1 MIQSSLYRA
10 LNKGFDYQILACKDF
25 KESELAKEVIS
36 YFKPNTKAILFPEF
50 RAKKNDD
57 LRSFFEEFLQLLG
70 GLREFYQAL
79 ENKQEAIIIAP
90 ISALLHPLPKKEL
103 LESFKITLLEKYN
116 LKDLKDKLF
125 YYGYEILDLV
135 EVEGEA
141 SFRGDIVDIYAPN
154 SKAYRLSFFDT
165 ECESIKE
172 FDPTTQMSLKEDLL
186 EIEIP
191 PTLFSLDEPSYKDLK
206 TKVEQSPLN
215 SFSKDLTSF
224 GLWFL
229 GEKANDLLHAY
240 KSVIS
245 PKALEEIQELA
256 SLNELDCERF
266 KSLKVLENAQGY
278 EDLEIH
284 AHALEGFIALH
295 SNHKIT
301 LLAPNKTILDNV
313 LGTIK
318 KSNMDNVLGT
328 IEKSNMECVIAPF
341 VLNFKTPDGIF
352 ISLNSFE
359 RKKKRQKSKLA
370 LNELNPG
377 EWVVHDDYGVGVFS
391 QLVQHSVLGSKR
403 DFLEIAYLGEDKLLL
418 PVENLHLIARYV
430 AQSDSVPVKDRLG
443 KGSFL
448 KLKAKVRTKLLEIAG
463 KIIELAAERNLILGK
478 KMDTHLAELEVFKSH
493 AGFEYTSDQEKAI
506 AEISKDLS
514 SKRVMDRLLSGDVG
528 FGKTEVAMHAIFC
541 AFLNGFQSVLV
552 VPTTLLAHQHFET
565 LRARFENFG
574 VKVARLDRYASE
586 KNKLLKAV
594 ELGLIDVLV
603 GTHAIL
609 GAKFK
614 NLGLV
619 VVDEEHKFGVKQ
631 KEALKEL
638 SKSVHFLSMS
648 ATPIPRTLNM
658 ALSQIKSISSLKTP
672 PTDRKPSRTFLK
684 EKNDELLKEIIYREL
699 RRNGQ
704 IFYIHN
710 HIASISKVKTKL
722 ENLIPKLKIA
732 ILHSQINANKSE
744 EIMLEFAKGNYQ
756 VLLCTSIV
764 ESGIHLPNANT
775 IIIDNAQNFGLAD
788 LHQLR
793 GRVGR
798 GKKEGFCYFLIEDQ
812 KSLNE
817 QALKRLLALEKNS
830 YLGSGESIAYHDLEI
845 RGGGNLLGQD
855 QSGHI
860 KNIGYA
866 LYTRMLEDAI
876 YELSG
881 GKKRLE
887 KSVEIQLGVSAFLN
901 PELIASDSLRL
912 DLYRRLSLCENVDE
926 VGQIHEEI
934 EDRFGKI
941 DDLSAQFLQII
952 TLKILANQLGILK
965 LSNFNQ
971 NITLTY
977 SDEKKESLKAP
988 SKDDNDILETLLKH
1002 LRAQI
1007 SLKQR

>member
-1 MIQSSLYRA
+1 MIQSSLYEA

-36 YFKPNTKAILFPEF
+36 YFKPNIKAILFPEF

-154 SKAYRLSFFDT
+154 SKAYRLSFFDM

-191 PTLFSLDEPSYKDLK
+191 PTLFSLNEQSYKDLK

-256 SLNELDCERF
+256 SLNELDGERF
-266 KSLKVLENAQGY
+266 KFLKVLESPQGY

-284 AHALEGFIALH
+284 VHALESFIALH
-295 SNHKIT
+295 SNRKIT
-301 LLAPNKTILDNV
+301 LLAPNKTILDNAISA
-313 LGTIK
+313 L
-318 KSNMDNVLGT
+318 
-328 IEKSNMECVIAPF
+328 EKSHIECVIAPF

-370 LNELNPG
+370 LNELNAG

-430 AQSDSVPVKDRLG
+430 AQSDSVPTKDRLG

-448 KLKAKVRTKLLEIAG
+448 KLKAKVKTKLLEIAS

-541 AFLNGFQSVLV
+541 AFLNGFQSALV

-658 ALSQIKSISSLKTP
+658 ALSQIKGISSLKIP

-684 EKNDELLKEIIYREL
+684 EKNDELLKEIIHREL

-722 ENLIPKLKIA
+722 EDLIPKLKIA
-732 ILHSQINANKSE
+732 ILHSQINAHESE
-744 EIMLEFAKGNYQ
+744 ETMLEFAKGNYQ

-775 IIIDNAQNFGLAD
+775 IIIDNVQNFGLAD

-798 GKKEGFCYFLIEDQ
+798 GKKEGFCYLLIEDQ

-887 KSVEIQLGVSAFLN
+887 KSVEIQLSVSAFLN

-912 DLYRRLSLCENVDE
+912 DLYRRLSLCENTDE

-952 TLKILANQLGILK
+952 TLKILANQLGIIK

-971 NITLTY
+971 NITITY

-1002 LRAQI
+1002 LRTQI
-1007 SLKQR
+1007 SLKRC

>member
-25 KESELAKEVIS
+25 KESKLAKEVIS
-36 YFKPNTKAILFPEF
+36 YFKPNIKAILFPEF

-79 ENKQEAIIIAP
+79 ENKQETIIIAP

-172 FDPTTQMSLKEDLL
+172 LDPATQMSLKEDLL

-191 PTLFSLDEPSYKDLK
+191 PTLFSLDESSYKDLK

-229 GEKANDLLHAY
+229 GEKAQDLLSVY

-245 PKALEEIQELA
+245 PRALEEIQELA
-256 SLNELDCERF
+256 SLNELDYERF
-266 KSLKVLENAQGY
+266 KFLKVLENAQGY

-284 AHALEGFIALH
+284 AHALESFIALH

-301 LLAPNKTILDNV
+301 LLAPNKTILDNA
-313 LGTIK
+313 I
-318 KSNMDNVLGT
+318 SA
-328 IEKSNMECVIAPF
+328 IEKSSMECVIAPF

-430 AQSDSVPVKDRLG
+430 AQSDSVPIKDRLG

-448 KLKAKVRTKLLEIAG
+448 KLKAKVRTKLLEIAS

-478 KMDTHLAELEVFKSH
+478 KMDVHLAELEVFKSH

-506 AEISKDLS
+506 AEISRDLS
-514 SKRVMDRLLSGDVG
+514 SHRVMDRLLSGDVG

-541 AFLNGFQSVLV
+541 AFLNGFQSALV

-574 VKVARLDRYASE
+574 VKVARLDRYIKTSE
-586 KNKLLKAV
+586 KSKLLKAV
-594 ELGLIDVLV
+594 ELGQVDALI

-614 NLGLV
+614 NLGLM

-658 ALSQIKSISSLKTP
+658 ALSQIKGISSLKTP

-722 ENLIPKLKIA
+722 EELIPKLKIA
-732 ILHSQINANKSE
+732 ILHSQINANKNE

-912 DLYRRLSLCENVDE
+912 DLYRRLSLCENTDE

-952 TLKILANQLGILK
+952 TLKILANQLGIIK

-1007 SLKQR
+1007 SLKRR

>member
-36 YFKPNTKAILFPEF
+36 YFKPNIKAILFPEF

-79 ENKQEAIIIAP
+79 ENKQEVIIIAP

-172 FDPTTQMSLKEDLL
+172 LDPTTQMSFKEDLL

-191 PTLFSLDEPSYKDLK
+191 PTLFSLDESSYKDLK
-206 TKVEQSPLN
+206 AKVEQSPLN

-229 GEKANDLLHAY
+229 GEKVQDLLSVY

-245 PKALEEIQELA
+245 PRALEEIQELA

-266 KSLKVLENAQGY
+266 KLLKVLENAQGY

-313 LGTIK
+313 LGALDASHIQ
-318 KSNMDNVLGT
+318 
-328 IEKSNMECVIAPF
+328 CVIAPF

-370 LNELNPG
+370 LNELNAG

-448 KLKAKVRTKLLEIAG
+448 KLKAKVRTKLLEIAS

-478 KMDTHLAELEVFKSH
+478 KMDVHLAELEVFKSH

-514 SKRVMDRLLSGDVG
+514 SHRVMDRLLSGDVG

-541 AFLNGFQSVLV
+541 AFLNGFQSALV

-565 LRARFENFG
+565 LRVRFEKFG
-574 VKVARLDRYASE
+574 VKVARLDRYVSE

-594 ELGLIDVLV
+594 ELGQVDVLI

-658 ALSQIKSISSLKTP
+658 ALSQIKGISSLKTP

-684 EKNDELLKEIIYREL
+684 EKNDELLKEIIHREL

-732 ILHSQINANKSE
+732 ILHSQINANESE

-887 KSVEIQLGVSAFLN
+887 KSVEIQLSVSAFLN

-912 DLYRRLSLCENVDE
+912 DLYRRLSLCEDVDE

-941 DDLSAQFLQII
+941 DDLSTQFLQII
-952 TLKILANQLGILK
+952 TLKILANQLGIIK

-977 SDEKKESLKAP
+977 NDEHKESLKAP

-1002 LRAQI
+1002 LCAQI
-1007 SLKQR
+1007 SLKRR

>member
-10 LNKGFDYQILACKDF
+10 LSKGFDHQILACKDF

-36 YFKPNTKAILFPEF
+36 YFKPNIKAILFPEF

-70 GLREFYQAL
+70 SLREFYQAL
-79 ENKQEAIIIAP
+79 ENKQETIIIAP

-191 PTLFSLDEPSYKDLK
+191 PTLFSLNEQSYKDLK

-229 GEKANDLLHAY
+229 GEKAHDLLHAY

-256 SLNELDCERF
+256 SLNELDGERF
-266 KSLKVLENAQGY
+266 KFLKVLENPQGY

-295 SNHKIT
+295 SNRKIT
-301 LLAPNKTILDNV
+301 LLAPNKTILDNAIST
-313 LGTIK
+313 L
-318 KSNMDNVLGT
+318 
-328 IEKSNMECVIAPF
+328 EKSHIECVIAPF

-370 LNELNPG
+370 LNELNAG

-403 DFLEIAYLGEDKLLL
+403 DFLEIAYWGEDKLLL

-430 AQSDSVPVKDRLG
+430 AQSDSVPIKDRLG

-448 KLKAKVRTKLLEIAG
+448 KLKAKVKTKLLEIAG

-541 AFLNGFQSVLV
+541 AFLNGFQSALV

-594 ELGLIDVLV
+594 ELGLVDVLV

-658 ALSQIKSISSLKTP
+658 ALSQIKGISSLKTP

-722 ENLIPKLKIA
+722 EELIPKLKIA
-732 ILHSQINANKSE
+732 ILHSQINANESE

-860 KNIGYA
+860 KNIGYV

-901 PELIASDSLRL
+901 PKLIASDSLRL
-912 DLYRRLSLCENVDE
+912 DLYRRLSLCENTDE

-952 TLKILANQLGILK
+952 TLKILANQLGIIK

-1007 SLKQR
+1007 SLKRR

>member
-70 GLREFYQAL
+70 ALREFYQAL
-79 ENKQEAIIIAP
+79 ENKQETIIIAP

-141 SFRGDIVDIYAPN
+141 SFRGDIVDIYIPN

-172 FDPTTQMSLKEDLL
+172 LEPTTQMSLKEDLL

-256 SLNELDCERF
+256 SLNELDGERF

-301 LLAPNKTILDNV
+301 LLAPNKTILDNAISA
-313 LGTIK
+313 L
-318 KSNMDNVLGT
+318 
-328 IEKSNMECVIAPF
+328 EKSHIECVIAPF

-391 QLVQHSVLGSKR
+391 QLIQHSVLGSKR

-430 AQSDSVPVKDRLG
+430 AQSDSVPAKDRLG

-448 KLKAKVRTKLLEIAG
+448 KLKAKVRAKLLEIAG

-478 KMDTHLAELEVFKSH
+478 KMDVHLAELEVFKSR

-541 AFLNGFQSVLV
+541 AFLNGFQSTLV

-594 ELGLIDVLV
+594 GLGQVDVLV

-658 ALSQIKSISSLKTP
+658 ALSQIKGISSLKTP

-722 ENLIPKLKIA
+722 EDLIPKLKIA
-732 ILHSQINANKSE
+732 ILHSQINAHESE

-830 YLGSGESIAYHDLEI
+830 YLGSGESVAYHDLEI

-887 KSVEIQLGVSAFLN
+887 KSVEIQLSVSAFLN

-912 DLYRRLSLCENVDE
+912 DLYRRLSLCENTDE

-952 TLKILANQLGILK
+952 TLKILANQLGIIK

-971 NITLTY
+971 NITITY
-977 SDEKKESLKAP
+977 SDEHKESLKAP

-1007 SLKQR
+1007 SLKRR

>member
-36 YFKPNTKAILFPEF
+36 YFKPNTKAVLFPEF

-70 GLREFYQAL
+70 ALREFYQAL

-90 ISALLHPLPKKEL
+90 ISTLLHPLPKKEL

-141 SFRGDIVDIYAPN
+141 SFRGDIVDIYIPN

-172 FDPTTQMSLKEDLL
+172 LDPTTQMSLKEDLL

-229 GEKANDLLHAY
+229 GEKANDLLHTY
-240 KSVIS
+240 KSIIS

-266 KSLKVLENAQGY
+266 KFLKVLENAQGY

-295 SNHKIT
+295 SNRKIT
-301 LLAPNKTILDNV
+301 LLAPNKTILDNAISA
-313 LGTIK
+313 L
-318 KSNMDNVLGT
+318 
-328 IEKSNMECVIAPF
+328 EKSNIECVIAPF

-448 KLKAKVRTKLLEIAG
+448 KLKAKVRTKLLEIAS

-541 AFLNGFQSVLV
+541 AFLNGFQSALV

-594 ELGLIDVLV
+594 ELGQVDVLV

-658 ALSQIKSISSLKTP
+658 ALSQIKGISSLKIP

-722 ENLIPKLKIA
+722 EDLIPKLKIA

-912 DLYRRLSLCENVDE
+912 DLYRRLSLCEDVDE
-926 VGQIHEEI
+926 VGQIHEEM

-977 SDEKKESLKAP
+977 GDEHKESLKAP

-1002 LRAQI
+1002 LRTQI
-1007 SLKQR
+1007 SLKRR

>member
-1 MIQSSLYRA
+1 MIQSSLYGA

-141 SFRGDIVDIYAPN
+141 SFRGDIVDIYVPN

-186 EIEIP
+186 EVEIP
-191 PTLFSLDEPSYKDLK
+191 PTLFSLNEQSYKDLK

-256 SLNELDCERF
+256 SLNELDGERF
-266 KSLKVLENAQGY
+266 KFLKVLENPQGY

-284 AHALEGFIALH
+284 VHALESFIALH
-295 SNHKIT
+295 SNRKIT
-301 LLAPNKTILDNV
+301 LLAPNKTILDNAISA
-313 LGTIK
+313 L
-318 KSNMDNVLGT
+318 
-328 IEKSNMECVIAPF
+328 EKSHIECVIAPF

-370 LNELNPG
+370 LNELNAG

-430 AQSDSVPVKDRLG
+430 AQSDSVPTKDRLG
-443 KGSFL
+443 KGNFL
-448 KLKAKVRTKLLEIAG
+448 KLKAKVKTKLLEIAS

-478 KMDTHLAELEVFKSH
+478 KMDTHLVELEVFKSH

-541 AFLNGFQSVLV
+541 AFLNGFQSALV

-565 LRARFENFG
+565 LRVRFENFG

-603 GTHAIL
+603 GTHAVFCT
-609 GAKFK
+609 KFK

-658 ALSQIKSISSLKTP
+658 ALSQIKGISSLKIP

-684 EKNDELLKEIIYREL
+684 EKNDELLKEIIHREL

-722 ENLIPKLKIA
+722 EDLIPKLKIA
-732 ILHSQINANKSE
+732 ILHSQISAHESE

-887 KSVEIQLGVSAFLN
+887 KSVEIQLSVSAFLN
-901 PELIASDSLRL
+901 PELIGSDSLRL
-912 DLYRRLSLCENVDE
+912 DLYRRLSLCENTDE

-952 TLKILANQLGILK
+952 TLKILANQLGIIK

-971 NITLTY
+971 NITITY

-1007 SLKQR
+1007 SLKRH

>member
-1 MIQSSLYRA
+1 MIQSSLYGA
-10 LNKGFDYQILACKDF
+10 LNKGFDCQILACKDF
-25 KESELAKEVIS
+25 KESELAKEVIG

-154 SKAYRLSFFDT
+154 SKAYRLSFFDM

-186 EIEIP
+186 EVEIP
-191 PTLFSLDEPSYKDLK
+191 PTLFSLNEQSYKDLK

-256 SLNELDCERF
+256 SLNELDNERF
-266 KSLKVLENAQGY
+266 KFLKVLENPQGY

-284 AHALEGFIALH
+284 AHALESFIALH
-295 SNHKIT
+295 SNRKIT
-301 LLAPNKTILDNV
+301 LLAPNKTILDNAISA
-313 LGTIK
+313 L
-318 KSNMDNVLGT
+318 
-328 IEKSNMECVIAPF
+328 EKSHIECVIAPF

-370 LNELNPG
+370 LNELNAG

-403 DFLEIAYLGEDKLLL
+403 DFLEIAYWGEDKLLL

-430 AQSDSVPVKDRLG
+430 AQSDSVPTKDRLG

-448 KLKAKVRTKLLEIAG
+448 KLKAKVKTKLLEIAG

-478 KMDTHLAELEVFKSH
+478 KMDTHLAELEIFKSH

-541 AFLNGFQSVLV
+541 AFLNGFQSALV

-658 ALSQIKSISSLKTP
+658 ALSQIKGISSLKIP

-684 EKNDELLKEIIYREL
+684 EKNDELLKEIIHREL

-722 ENLIPKLKIA
+722 EDLIPKLKIA
-732 ILHSQINANKSE
+732 ILHSQINAHESE
-744 EIMLEFAKGNYQ
+744 ETMLEFAKGNYQ

-866 LYTRMLEDAI
+866 LYTHMLEDAI

-887 KSVEIQLGVSAFLN
+887 KSVEIQLSVNAFLN
-901 PELIASDSLRL
+901 PELIGSDSLRL
-912 DLYRRLSLCENVDE
+912 DLYRRLSLCENTDE

-952 TLKILANQLGILK
+952 TLKILANQLGIIK

-971 NITLTY
+971 NITITY
-977 SDEKKESLKAP
+977 GDEKKEGLKAP

-1007 SLKQR
+1007 SLKRH

>member
-1 MIQSSLYRA
+1 MIQSSLYGA

-186 EIEIP
+186 EVEIP
-191 PTLFSLDEPSYKDLK
+191 PTLFSLNEQSYKDLK

-245 PKALEEIQELA
+245 PRALEEIQELA
-256 SLNELDCERF
+256 SLNELDYERF
-266 KSLKVLENAQGY
+266 KFLKVLENPQGY

-284 AHALEGFIALH
+284 AHALESFIALH
-295 SNHKIT
+295 SNRKIT
-301 LLAPNKTILDNV
+301 LLAPNKTILDNAISV
-313 LGTIK
+313 L
-318 KSNMDNVLGT
+318 
-328 IEKSNMECVIAPF
+328 EKSHIECVIASF

-370 LNELNPG
+370 LNELNAG

-430 AQSDSVPVKDRLG
+430 VQSDSVPTKDRLG

-448 KLKAKVRTKLLEIAG
+448 KLKAKVKTKLLEIAS

-506 AEISKDLS
+506 AEILKDLS

-541 AFLNGFQSVLV
+541 AFLNGFQSALV

-603 GTHAIL
+603 GTHAIFC
-609 GAKFK
+609 AKFK

-631 KEALKEL
+631 KESLKEL

-658 ALSQIKSISSLKTP
+658 ALSQIKGISSLKTP

-684 EKNDELLKEIIYREL
+684 EKNDELLKEIIHREL

-722 ENLIPKLKIA
+722 EDLIPKLKIA
-732 ILHSQINANKSE
+732 ILHSQISAHESE
-744 EIMLEFAKGNYQ
+744 ETMLEFAKGNYQ

-887 KSVEIQLGVSAFLN
+887 KSVEIQLSVSAFLN

-912 DLYRRLSLCENVDE
+912 DLYRRLSLCENIDE

-952 TLKILANQLGILK
+952 TLKILANQLGIIK

-971 NITLTY
+971 NITIAY

-1007 SLKQR
+1007 SLKRH

>member
-1 MIQSSLYRA
+1 MIQSILYRA
-10 LNKGFDYQILACKDF
+10 LNKGFDHQILACKDF
-25 KESELAKEVIS
+25 KESQLAKEVIS
-36 YFKPNTKAILFPEF
+36 YVKPHAKAILFPEF

-57 LRSFFEEFLQLLG
+57 LRSFFEEFLHLLG
-70 GLREFYQAL
+70 ALREFYQAL

-103 LESFKITLLEKYN
+103 LKSFKITLLEKYD
-116 LKDLKDKLF
+116 LKALKDKLF

-172 FDPTTQMSLKEDLL
+172 FDPITQMSLKEELL

-191 PTLFSLDEPSYKDLK
+191 PTLFSLDEQSYQNLQ
-206 TKVEQSPLN
+206 TKVKQSPLN
-215 SFSKDLTSF
+215 SFSKDLASF

-229 GEKANDLLHAY
+229 DEKAQDLLSVY
-240 KSVIS
+240 KSIIS

-256 SLNELDCERF
+256 SLNELDLERF
-266 KSLKVLENAQGY
+266 KPLKILETHQGY

-284 AHALEGFIALH
+284 ACAMESFIALH
-295 SNHKIT
+295 SNRKIT
-301 LLAPNKTILDNV
+301 LLAPNKTILDNA
-313 LGTIK
+313 LGALERSHIQ
-318 KSNMDNVLGT
+318 
-328 IEKSNMECVIAPF
+328 CVIAPF
-341 VLNFKTPDGIF
+341 VLNFKTPDEIF

-370 LNELNPG
+370 LNELNTG

-430 AQSDSVPVKDRLG
+430 VQSDSVPTKDRLG

-448 KLKAKVRTKLLEIAG
+448 KLKAKVRTKLLEIAS

-478 KMDTHLAELEVFKSH
+478 KMETHLAELEIFKTH

-514 SKRVMDRLLSGDVG
+514 SHRVMDRLLSGDVG

-541 AFLNGFQSVLV
+541 AFLNGFQSALV

-574 VKVARLDRYASE
+574 VKVARLDRYVSE

-594 ELGLIDVLV
+594 ESGLVDVLV

-609 GAKFK
+609 GVKFK
-614 NLGLV
+614 NLGLM

-658 ALSQIKSISSLKTP
+658 ALSQIKGISSLKTP

-684 EKNDELLKEIIYREL
+684 EKNDELLKEIIHREL

-710 HIASISKVKTKL
+710 HIASISKVKKEL

-732 ILHSQINANKSE
+732 ILHSQINANESE

-812 KSLNE
+812 KSLSD

-887 KSVEIQLGVSAFLN
+887 KSVEIQLSVSAFLN

-934 EDRFGKI
+934 EDRFGKM
-941 DDLSAQFLQII
+941 DALSEQFLQII
-952 TLKILANQLGILK
+952 TLKILANELGILK

-971 NITLTY
+971 NITIAY
-977 SDEKKESLKAP
+977 SNENKESLKAP

-1007 SLKQR
+1007 SLKRH

>member
-1 MIQSSLYRA
+1 MIQSSLYKA

-25 KESELAKEVIS
+25 KESKLAKEVIS
-36 YFKPNTKAILFPEF
+36 YFKPNIKAVLFPEF

-79 ENKQEAIIIAP
+79 ENKQETIIIAP
-90 ISALLHPLPKKEL
+90 ISTLLHPLPKKEL

-141 SFRGDIVDIYAPN
+141 SFRGDIVDIYIPN

-172 FDPTTQMSLKEDLL
+172 LDPTTQMSLKEDLL

-229 GEKANDLLHAY
+229 GEKAQDLLSVY

-245 PKALEEIQELA
+245 PRALEEIQELA
-256 SLNELDCERF
+256 GLNELDCERF
-266 KSLKVLENAQGY
+266 KFLKVLENAQGY

-295 SNHKIT
+295 SHHKIT
-301 LLAPNKTILDNV
+301 LLAPNKTILDNAIST
-313 LGTIK
+313 L
-318 KSNMDNVLGT
+318 
-328 IEKSNMECVIAPF
+328 EKSNIECVIAPF

-448 KLKAKVRTKLLEIAG
+448 KLKAKVRAKLLEIAG

-506 AEISKDLS
+506 AEISRDLS

-541 AFLNGFQSVLV
+541 AFLNGFQSTLV

-574 VKVARLDRYASE
+574 VKVARLDRYIKTSE

-594 ELGLIDVLV
+594 ELGQIDALI

-614 NLGLV
+614 NLGLM

-658 ALSQIKSISSLKTP
+658 ALSQIKGISSLKTP

-732 ILHSQINANKSE
+732 ILHSQINANESE

-798 GKKEGFCYFLIEDQ
+798 GKKEGFCYFLIENQ
-812 KSLNE
+812 KNLNE

-934 EDRFGKI
+934 EDRFGKM

-952 TLKILANQLGILK
+952 TLKILANQLGIIK

-977 SDEKKESLKAP
+977 NDEHKESLKAP

-1007 SLKQR
+1007 SLKRR

>member
-1 MIQSSLYRA
+1 MIQSSLYGA

-79 ENKQEAIIIAP
+79 ENKQKAIIIAP

-154 SKAYRLSFFDT
+154 SKAYRLSFFDM

-191 PTLFSLDEPSYKDLK
+191 PTLFSLNEQSYKDLK

-229 GEKANDLLHAY
+229 GEKANDLLHTY

-256 SLNELDCERF
+256 SLNELDGERF
-266 KSLKVLENAQGY
+266 KFLKVLENPQGY

-284 AHALEGFIALH
+284 AHALESFIALH
-295 SNHKIT
+295 SNRKIT
-301 LLAPNKTILDNV
+301 LLASNKTILDNAISA
-313 LGTIK
+313 L
-318 KSNMDNVLGT
+318 
-328 IEKSNMECVIAPF
+328 EKSHIECVIAPF

-370 LNELNPG
+370 LNELNAG

-403 DFLEIAYLGEDKLLL
+403 DFLEIAYFGEDKLLL

-430 AQSDSVPVKDRLG
+430 AQSDSVPTKDRLG

-448 KLKAKVRTKLLEIAG
+448 KLKAKVKTKLLEIAG

-478 KMDTHLAELEVFKSH
+478 KMDTHLAELEVFKAH

-541 AFLNGFQSVLV
+541 AFLNGFQSALV

-603 GTHAIL
+603 GTHAIFCT
-609 GAKFK
+609 KFK

-658 ALSQIKSISSLKTP
+658 AFSQIKGISSLKIP

-684 EKNDELLKEIIYREL
+684 EKNDELLKEIIHREL

-722 ENLIPKLKIA
+722 EDLIPKLKIA
-732 ILHSQINANKSE
+732 ILHSQINAHESE

-887 KSVEIQLGVSAFLN
+887 KSVEIQLSVSAFLN

-912 DLYRRLSLCENVDE
+912 DLYRRLSLCENTDE

-941 DDLSAQFLQII
+941 DDLSTQFLQII
-952 TLKILANQLGILK
+952 TLKILANQLGIIK

-971 NITLTY
+971 NITITY

-1007 SLKQR
+1007 SLKRH

>member
-36 YFKPNTKAILFPEF
+36 YFKPNIKAILFPEF

-172 FDPTTQMSLKEDLL
+172 LDPTTQMSLKEDLL

-191 PTLFSLDEPSYKDLK
+191 PTLFSLNEQSYKDLK

-245 PKALEEIQELA
+245 PRALEEIQELA
-256 SLNELDCERF
+256 SLNELDGERF
-266 KSLKVLENAQGY
+266 KFLKVLESPQGY

-284 AHALEGFIALH
+284 AHALESFIALH
-295 SNHKIT
+295 SNRKIT
-301 LLAPNKTILDNV
+301 LLAPNKTILDNAISA
-313 LGTIK
+313 LEESHI
-318 KSNMDNVLGT
+318 
-328 IEKSNMECVIAPF
+328 ECVIAPF

-370 LNELNPG
+370 LNELNAG

-403 DFLEIAYLGEDKLLL
+403 DFLEIAYWGEDKLLL

-430 AQSDSVPVKDRLG
+430 AQSDSVPTKDRLG

-448 KLKAKVRTKLLEIAG
+448 KLKAKVKTKLLEIAS

-478 KMDTHLAELEVFKSH
+478 KMDTHLAELEIFKSH
-493 AGFEYTSDQEKAI
+493 AGFEYTNDQEKAI

-514 SKRVMDRLLSGDVG
+514 SHRVMDRLLSGDVG

-541 AFLNGFQSVLV
+541 AFLNGFQSALV

-631 KEALKEL
+631 KEALKKL

-658 ALSQIKSISSLKTP
+658 ALSQIKGISSLKIP

-684 EKNDELLKEIIYREL
+684 EKNDELLKEIIHREL

-722 ENLIPKLKIA
+722 EDLIPKLKIA
-732 ILHSQINANKSE
+732 ILHSQISANESE
-744 EIMLEFAKGNYQ
+744 EIMLDFAKGNYQ

-830 YLGSGESIAYHDLEI
+830 YLGSGESVAYHDLEI

-887 KSVEIQLGVSAFLN
+887 KSVEIQLSVSAFLN

-912 DLYRRLSLCENVDE
+912 DLYRRLSLCENTDE

-952 TLKILANQLGILK
+952 TLKILANQLGIIK

-971 NITLTY
+971 NITITY
-977 SDEKKESLKAP
+977 SDEHKESLKAP

-1002 LRAQI
+1002 LRAQV
-1007 SLKQR
+1007 SLKRH

>member
-36 YFKPNTKAILFPEF
+36 YFKPNIKAVLFPEF
-50 RAKKNDD
+50 RVKKNDD

-79 ENKQEAIIIAP
+79 ENKQETIIIAP

-141 SFRGDIVDIYAPN
+141 SFRGDIVDIYVPN

-266 KSLKVLENAQGY
+266 KFLKVLENAQGY

-313 LGTIK
+313 LGTI
-318 KSNMDNVLGT
+318 
-328 IEKSNMECVIAPF
+328 EKSSIQCVIAPF
-341 VLNFKTPDGIF
+341 VLNFRTPDGIF

-430 AQSDSVPVKDRLG
+430 AQSDSVPAKDRLG

-514 SKRVMDRLLSGDVG
+514 SHRVMDRLLSGDVG

-594 ELGLIDVLV
+594 ELGLVDVLI

-658 ALSQIKSISSLKTP
+658 ALSQIKGISSLKTP

-684 EKNDELLKEIIYREL
+684 EKNDELLKEIIHREL

-952 TLKILANQLGILK
+952 TLKILANQLGIIK

-977 SDEKKESLKAP
+977 SDEHKESLKAP

-1007 SLKQR
+1007 SLKRR

>member
-1 MIQSSLYRA
+1 MIQSSLYKA

-25 KESELAKEVIS
+25 KESKLAKEVIS
-36 YFKPNTKAILFPEF
+36 YFKPNIKAILFPEF

-70 GLREFYQAL
+70 ALREFYQTL
-79 ENKQEAIIIAP
+79 ENKQEVIIIAP

-103 LESFKITLLEKYN
+103 LKSFKITFLEKYN

-141 SFRGDIVDIYAPN
+141 SFRGDIVDIYIPN
-154 SKAYRLSFFDT
+154 SKAYRLSFFDA

-172 FDPTTQMSLKEDLL
+172 LDPTTQMSLKEDLL
-186 EIEIP
+186 EIEIS

-229 GEKANDLLHAY
+229 GEKANDLLHTY
-240 KSVIS
+240 KSIIS

-256 SLNELDCERF
+256 SLNELDDERF
-266 KSLKVLENAQGY
+266 KFLKVLENAQGY

-301 LLAPNKTILDNV
+301 LLASNKTILDNAISA
-313 LGTIK
+313 LDT
-318 KSNMDNVLGT
+318 
-328 IEKSNMECVIAPF
+328 SNMECVIAPF
-341 VLNFKTPDGIF
+341 VLNFKTPDRIF

-370 LNELNPG
+370 LNELNAG

-391 QLVQHSVLGSKR
+391 QLIQHSVLGSKR

-478 KMDTHLAELEVFKSH
+478 KMDVHLAELEVFKSH

-506 AEISKDLS
+506 AEISRDLS
-514 SKRVMDRLLSGDVG
+514 SHRVMDRLLSGDVG

-541 AFLNGFQSVLV
+541 AFLNGFQSALV

-565 LRARFENFG
+565 LKARFENFG
-574 VKVARLDRYASE
+574 VKVARLDRYIKTSE
-586 KNKLLKAV
+586 KSKLLKAV
-594 ELGLIDVLV
+594 ELGQVDALI

-614 NLGLV
+614 NLGLM

-658 ALSQIKSISSLKTP
+658 ALSQIKGISSLKTP

-684 EKNDELLKEIIYREL
+684 EKNDELLKEIIHREL

-732 ILHSQINANKSE
+732 ILHSQINANESE

-912 DLYRRLSLCENVDE
+912 DLYRRLSLCEDVDE

-934 EDRFGKI
+934 EDRFGKM

-971 NITLTY
+971 NITITY
-977 SDEKKESLKAP
+977 NDEKKESLKAP

-1002 LRAQI
+1002 LRAQT
-1007 SLKQR
+1007 SLKRR

>member
-36 YFKPNTKAILFPEF
+36 YFKPHTKAILFPEF

-79 ENKQEAIIIAP
+79 ENKQETIIIAP

-154 SKAYRLSFFDT
+154 SKAYRLSFFDM

-172 FDPTTQMSLKEDLL
+172 LDPATQMSLKEDLL

-229 GEKANDLLHAY
+229 GEKAQDLLSVY

-245 PKALEEIQELA
+245 PRALEEIQELA

-266 KSLKVLENAQGY
+266 KFLKVLENAQGY

-301 LLAPNKTILDNV
+301 LLAPNKTILDNAISA
-313 LGTIK
+313 LER
-318 KSNMDNVLGT
+318 SN
-328 IEKSNMECVIAPF
+328 IECVIAPF

-430 AQSDSVPVKDRLG
+430 AQSDSVPAKDRLG

-448 KLKAKVRTKLLEIAG
+448 KLKAKVRTKLLEIAS

-594 ELGLIDVLV
+594 ELGQVDALV
-603 GTHAIL
+603 GTHAVL

-658 ALSQIKSISSLKTP
+658 ALSQIKGISSLKTP

-684 EKNDELLKEIIYREL
+684 EKNDELLKEIIHREL

-830 YLGSGESIAYHDLEI
+830 YLGSGESVAYHDLEI

-952 TLKILANQLGILK
+952 TLKILANQLGIIK

-1007 SLKQR
+1007 SLKRR

>member
-1 MIQSSLYRA
+1 MIQSSLYGA

-191 PTLFSLDEPSYKDLK
+191 PTLFSLNEQSYKDLK

-256 SLNELDCERF
+256 SLNELDGERF
-266 KSLKVLENAQGY
+266 KFLKVLENPQGY

-284 AHALEGFIALH
+284 AHALESFIALH
-295 SNHKIT
+295 SNRKIT
-301 LLAPNKTILDNV
+301 LLAPNKTILDNAISA
-313 LGTIK
+313 L
-318 KSNMDNVLGT
+318 
-328 IEKSNMECVIAPF
+328 EKSHIECVIAPF

-370 LNELNPG
+370 LNELNAG

-403 DFLEIAYLGEDKLLL
+403 DFLEIAYWGEDKLLL

-430 AQSDSVPVKDRLG
+430 AQSDSVPTKDRLG

-448 KLKAKVRTKLLEIAG
+448 KLKAKVKTKLLEIAG

-541 AFLNGFQSVLV
+541 AFLNGFQSALV

-603 GTHAIL
+603 GTHAIFCT
-609 GAKFK
+609 KFK

-658 ALSQIKSISSLKTP
+658 ALSQIKGISSLKIP

-684 EKNDELLKEIIYREL
+684 EKNDELLKEIIHREL

-722 ENLIPKLKIA
+722 EDLIPKLKIA
-732 ILHSQINANKSE
+732 ILHSQINAHESE

-830 YLGSGESIAYHDLEI
+830 YLGSGESVAYHDLEI

-887 KSVEIQLGVSAFLN
+887 KSVEIQLSVSAFLN

-912 DLYRRLSLCENVDE
+912 DLYRRLSLCENTDE
-926 VGQIHEEI
+926 VWQIHEEI
-934 EDRFGKI
+934 EDRFGKT

-952 TLKILANQLGILK
+952 TLKILANQLGIIK

-971 NITLTY
+971 NITITY
-977 SDEKKESLKAP
+977 SGEKKESLKAP

-1007 SLKQR
+1007 SLKRH

>member
-1 MIQSSLYRA
+1 MIQSSLYKA

-25 KESELAKEVIS
+25 KESKLAKEVIS
-36 YFKPNTKAILFPEF
+36 YFKPNVKAVLFPEF

-79 ENKQEAIIIAP
+79 ENKQETIIIAP

-141 SFRGDIVDIYAPN
+141 SFRGDIVDIYVPN

-191 PTLFSLDEPSYKDLK
+191 PTLFSLDESSYKDLK

-245 PKALEEIQELA
+245 PRALEEIQELA
-256 SLNELDCERF
+256 SLNELDDERF
-266 KSLKVLENAQGY
+266 KFLKVLENPQGY

-295 SNHKIT
+295 SNRKIT
-301 LLAPNKTILDNV
+301 LLAPNKTILDNA
-313 LGTIK
+313 I
-318 KSNMDNVLGT
+318 SA
-328 IEKSNMECVIAPF
+328 IEKSSIECVIAPF

-448 KLKAKVRTKLLEIAG
+448 KLKAKVRAKLLEIAS

-514 SKRVMDRLLSGDVG
+514 SHRVMDRLLSGDVG

-541 AFLNGFQSVLV
+541 AFLNGFQSTLV

-565 LRARFENFG
+565 LKARFENFG

-594 ELGLIDVLV
+594 ELGQVDALI

-614 NLGLV
+614 NLGLM

-658 ALSQIKSISSLKTP
+658 ALSQIKGISSLKTP

-912 DLYRRLSLCENVDE
+912 DLYRRLSLCENTDE

-952 TLKILANQLGILK
+952 TLKILANQLGIIK

-971 NITLTY
+971 NITITY

-1007 SLKQR
+1007 SLKRR

>member
-25 KESELAKEVIS
+25 KESKLAKEVIS
-36 YFKPNTKAILFPEF
+36 YFKPNTKAVLFPEF

-79 ENKQEAIIIAP
+79 ENKQETIIIAP

-135 EVEGEA
+135 ELEGEA
-141 SFRGDIVDIYAPN
+141 SFRGDIVDIYIPN

-172 FDPTTQMSLKEDLL
+172 LDPTTQMSLKEDLL

-229 GEKANDLLHAY
+229 GEKANDLLHTY
-240 KSVIS
+240 KSIIS

-266 KSLKVLENAQGY
+266 KFLKVLENAQGY

-301 LLAPNKTILDNV
+301 LLAPNKTILDNTISV
-313 LGTIK
+313 LDVG
-318 KSNMDNVLGT
+318 
-328 IEKSNMECVIAPF
+328 NMECVIAPF
-341 VLNFKTPDGIF
+341 VLNFKTPDRIF

-359 RKKKRQKSKLA
+359 RKKKHRKSKLA

-514 SKRVMDRLLSGDVG
+514 SHRVMDRLLSGDVG

-541 AFLNGFQSVLV
+541 AFLNGFQSALV

-565 LRARFENFG
+565 LKARFENFG
-574 VKVARLDRYASE
+574 VKVARLDRYIKTSE

-594 ELGLIDVLV
+594 ELGQVDALI

-658 ALSQIKSISSLKTP
+658 ALSQIKGISSLKTP

-684 EKNDELLKEIIYREL
+684 EKNDELLKEIIHREL

-732 ILHSQINANKSE
+732 ILHSQINANESE
-744 EIMLEFAKGNYQ
+744 EIMLEFAKGSYQ

-971 NITLTY
+971 NITITY
-977 SDEKKESLKAP
+977 NDEHKESLKAP

-1007 SLKQR
+1007 SLKRR

>member
-1 MIQSSLYRA
+1 MIQSSLYGA
-10 LNKGFDYQILACKDF
+10 LNKGFDCQILACKDS

-154 SKAYRLSFFDT
+154 SKAYRLSFFDM

-191 PTLFSLDEPSYKDLK
+191 PTLFSLNEQSYKDLK

-229 GEKANDLLHAY
+229 GEKAHDLLHAY

-256 SLNELDCERF
+256 SLNELDGERF
-266 KSLKVLENAQGY
+266 KFLKVLENPQGY

-284 AHALEGFIALH
+284 AHALESFIALH
-295 SNHKIT
+295 SNRKIT
-301 LLAPNKTILDNV
+301 LLAPNKTILDNAISA
-313 LGTIK
+313 L
-318 KSNMDNVLGT
+318 
-328 IEKSNMECVIAPF
+328 EKSHIECVIAPF

-370 LNELNPG
+370 LNELNAG

-430 AQSDSVPVKDRLG
+430 AQSDSVPIKDRLG
-443 KGSFL
+443 KGGFL
-448 KLKAKVRTKLLEIAG
+448 KLKAKVKTKLLEIAS

-478 KMDTHLAELEVFKSH
+478 KMDTHLAELEIFKSH

-541 AFLNGFQSVLV
+541 AFLNGFQSALV

-594 ELGLIDVLV
+594 ELGLVDVLV

-658 ALSQIKSISSLKTP
+658 ALSQIKGISSLKIP

-684 EKNDELLKEIIYREL
+684 EKNDELLKEIIHREL

-722 ENLIPKLKIA
+722 EDLIPKLKIA
-732 ILHSQINANKSE
+732 ILHSQINAHESE

-887 KSVEIQLGVSAFLN
+887 KSVEIQLSVSAFLN

-912 DLYRRLSLCENVDE
+912 DLYRRLSLCENTDE

-952 TLKILANQLGILK
+952 TLKILANQLGIIK

-971 NITLTY
+971 NITITY
-977 SDEKKESLKAP
+977 SDEKKEGLKAP

-1007 SLKQR
+1007 SLKRH

>member
-1 MIQSSLYRA
+1 MIQSSLYKA
-10 LNKGFDYQILACKDF
+10 LNEGFDYQILACKDF
-25 KESELAKEVIS
+25 KESRLAKEVIS
-36 YFKPNTKAILFPEF
+36 YVKPNTKAILFPEF

-70 GLREFYQAL
+70 ALREFYQAL
-79 ENKQEAIIIAP
+79 ENKQEVIIIAP

-141 SFRGDIVDIYAPN
+141 SFRGDIVDIYIPN

-172 FDPTTQMSLKEDLL
+172 LDPTTQMSLKEDLL

-206 TKVEQSPLN
+206 TKVDQSPLN

-229 GEKANDLLHAY
+229 GEKAQDLLSVY

-245 PKALEEIQELA
+245 PRALEEIQELA

-266 KSLKVLENAQGY
+266 KFLKVLENAQGY

-295 SNHKIT
+295 SNRKIT
-301 LLAPNKTILDNV
+301 LLAPNKTI
-313 LGTIK
+313 
-318 KSNMDNVLGT
+318 SDNVLGT
-328 IEKSNMECVIAPF
+328 IEKSSMECVIAPF

-370 LNELNPG
+370 LNELDPG

-478 KMDTHLAELEVFKSH
+478 KMDVHLAELEVFKSH

-541 AFLNGFQSVLV
+541 AFLNGFQSALV

-565 LRARFENFG
+565 LKARFENFG
-574 VKVARLDRYASE
+574 VKVARLDRYIKTSE

-594 ELGLIDVLV
+594 ELGQVDALI

-614 NLGLV
+614 NLGLM

-658 ALSQIKSISSLKTP
+658 ALSQIKGISSLKTP

-887 KSVEIQLGVSAFLN
+887 KSVEIQLGVSTFLN

-952 TLKILANQLGILK
+952 TLKILANQLGIIK

-1002 LRAQI
+1002 LHAQI
-1007 SLKQR
+1007 SLKRR

>member
-36 YFKPNTKAILFPEF
+36 YFKPNIKAILFPEF

-79 ENKQEAIIIAP
+79 ENKQETIIIAP

-141 SFRGDIVDIYAPN
+141 SFRGDIVDIYVPN

-172 FDPTTQMSLKEDLL
+172 FDPTTQMSLKEELL

-229 GEKANDLLHAY
+229 GEKVQDLLSVY

-256 SLNELDCERF
+256 SLNELDGERF
-266 KSLKVLENAQGY
+266 KSLKVLENPQGY

-295 SNHKIT
+295 SHHKIT

-313 LGTIK
+313 LGTI
-318 KSNMDNVLGT
+318 
-328 IEKSNMECVIAPF
+328 EKSSMECVIAPF

-403 DFLEIAYLGEDKLLL
+403 DFLEIDYLGEDKLLL

-430 AQSDSVPVKDRLG
+430 AQSDSVPAKDRLG

-478 KMDTHLAELEVFKSH
+478 KMDVHLAELEVFKSH

-514 SKRVMDRLLSGDVG
+514 SHRVMDRLLSGDVG

-541 AFLNGFQSVLV
+541 AFLNGFQSTLV

-565 LRARFENFG
+565 LKARFENFG
-574 VKVARLDRYASE
+574 VKVARLDRYIKTSE

-594 ELGLIDVLV
+594 ELGLVDALI

-658 ALSQIKSISSLKTP
+658 ALSQIKGISSLKTP

-722 ENLIPKLKIA
+722 EELIPKLKIA

-1002 LRAQI
+1002 LCAQI
-1007 SLKQR
+1007 SLKRR

>member
-25 KESELAKEVIS
+25 KESKLAKEVIS

-79 ENKQEAIIIAP
+79 ENKQETIIIAP

-172 FDPTTQMSLKEDLL
+172 LDPTTQMSLKEDLL

-229 GEKANDLLHAY
+229 GEKAQDLPSVY

-245 PKALEEIQELA
+245 PRALEEIQELA
-256 SLNELDCERF
+256 SLNELDYERF
-266 KSLKVLENAQGY
+266 KFLEVLENAQGY

-284 AHALEGFIALH
+284 AHALEGFITLH
-295 SNHKIT
+295 SNRKIT
-301 LLAPNKTILDNV
+301 LLAPNKTILDNAISA
-313 LGTIK
+313 LER
-318 KSNMDNVLGT
+318 S
-328 IEKSNMECVIAPF
+328 SMECVIAPF

-391 QLVQHSVLGSKR
+391 QLAQHSVLGSKR

-430 AQSDSVPVKDRLG
+430 AQSDSVPAKDRLG

-448 KLKAKVRTKLLEIAG
+448 KLKAKVRTKLLEIAS

-506 AEISKDLS
+506 AEISRDLS
-514 SKRVMDRLLSGDVG
+514 SRRVMDRLLSGDVG

-541 AFLNGFQSVLV
+541 AFLNGFQSALV

-594 ELGLIDVLV
+594 ELGQVDVLV

-658 ALSQIKSISSLKTP
+658 VLSQIKGISSLKTP

-722 ENLIPKLKIA
+722 EYLIPKLKIA
-732 ILHSQINANKSE
+732 ILHSQINANESE

-830 YLGSGESIAYHDLEI
+830 YLGSGESVAYHDLEI

-912 DLYRRLSLCENVDE
+912 DLYRRLSLCEDVDE

-952 TLKILANQLGILK
+952 TLKILANQLGIIK

-971 NITLTY
+971 NITITY
-977 SDEKKESLKAP
+977 GDEKKESLKAP

-1007 SLKQR
+1007 SLKRR

>member
-1 MIQSSLYRA
+1 MIQSSLYGA

-191 PTLFSLDEPSYKDLK
+191 PTLFSLNEQSYKDLK

-229 GEKANDLLHAY
+229 GEKTHDLLHAY

-256 SLNELDCERF
+256 SLNELDGERF
-266 KSLKVLENAQGY
+266 KFLKVLENPQGY

-284 AHALEGFIALH
+284 AHALESFIALH

-301 LLAPNKTILDNV
+301 LLAPNKTILDNAISV
-313 LGTIK
+313 L
-318 KSNMDNVLGT
+318 
-328 IEKSNMECVIAPF
+328 EKSHIECVIAPF

-370 LNELNPG
+370 LNELNAG

-430 AQSDSVPVKDRLG
+430 AQSDSVPTKDRLG

-448 KLKAKVRTKLLEIAG
+448 KLKAKVKTKLLEIAS

-514 SKRVMDRLLSGDVG
+514 SNRVMDRLLSGDVG

-541 AFLNGFQSVLV
+541 AFLNGFQSALV

-603 GTHAIL
+603 GTHAIFC
-609 GAKFK
+609 AKFK

-658 ALSQIKSISSLKTP
+658 ALSQIKGISSLKIP

-684 EKNDELLKEIIYREL
+684 EKNDELLKEIIHREL

-722 ENLIPKLKIA
+722 EDLIPKLKIA
-732 ILHSQINANKSE
+732 ILHSQINAHESE

-860 KNIGYA
+860 KNIGYV

-887 KSVEIQLGVSAFLN
+887 KSVEIQLSVSAFLN
-901 PELIASDSLRL
+901 PELIGSDSLRL
-912 DLYRRLSLCENVDE
+912 DLYRRLSLCENTDE

-952 TLKILANQLGILK
+952 TLKILANQLGIIK

-971 NITLTY
+971 NITMTY

-1007 SLKQR
+1007 SLKRH

>member
-1 MIQSSLYRA
+1 MIQSSLYKA
-10 LNKGFDYQILACKDF
+10 LNEGFDYQILACKDF
-25 KESELAKEVIS
+25 KESKLAKEVIS
-36 YFKPNTKAILFPEF
+36 YFKPNTKAVLFPEF

-79 ENKQEAIIIAP
+79 ENKQETIIIAP

-103 LESFKITLLEKYN
+103 LESFKITLLGKYN

-141 SFRGDIVDIYAPN
+141 SFRGDIVDIYVPN
-154 SKAYRLSFFDT
+154 SKAYRLSFFDA

-172 FDPTTQMSLKEDLL
+172 FDPITQMSLKEDLL

-191 PTLFSLDEPSYKDLK
+191 PTLFSLDESSYKDLK

-256 SLNELDCERF
+256 SLNELDGERF
-266 KSLKVLENAQGY
+266 RSLKVLENAQGY

-295 SNHKIT
+295 SHHKIT
-301 LLAPNKTILDNV
+301 LLAPNKTILDNAISA
-313 LGTIK
+313 L
-318 KSNMDNVLGT
+318 
-328 IEKSNMECVIAPF
+328 EKSSIECVIAPF

-359 RKKKRQKSKLA
+359 RKKKRQKSRLA

-430 AQSDSVPVKDRLG
+430 AQSDSVPIKDRLG
-443 KGSFL
+443 KGGFL
-448 KLKAKVRTKLLEIAG
+448 KLKAKVRTKLLEIAS

-478 KMDTHLAELEVFKSH
+478 KMDVHLAELEVFKSH

-541 AFLNGFQSVLV
+541 AFLNGFQSALV

-658 ALSQIKSISSLKTP
+658 ALSQIKGISSLKTP

-732 ILHSQINANKSE
+732 ILHSQINANESE

-912 DLYRRLSLCENVDE
+912 DLYRRLSLCENTDE

-934 EDRFGKI
+934 EDRFGKM

-952 TLKILANQLGILK
+952 TLKILANQLGIIK

-977 SDEKKESLKAP
+977 SDEHKESLKAP

-1007 SLKQR
+1007 SLKRR

>member
-1 MIQSSLYRA
+1 MIQSSLYGA

-141 SFRGDIVDIYAPN
+141 SFRGDIVDIYVPN

-191 PTLFSLDEPSYKDLK
+191 PTLFSLNEQSYKDLK

-256 SLNELDCERF
+256 SLNELDGERF
-266 KSLKVLENAQGY
+266 KFLKVLENPQGY

-284 AHALEGFIALH
+284 AHALESFIALH
-295 SNHKIT
+295 SNRKIT
-301 LLAPNKTILDNV
+301 LLAPNKTILDNAISV
-313 LGTIK
+313 L
-318 KSNMDNVLGT
+318 
-328 IEKSNMECVIAPF
+328 EKSHIECVIAPF

-359 RKKKRQKSKLA
+359 RKKKRQKFKLA
-370 LNELNPG
+370 LNELNAG

-403 DFLEIAYLGEDKLLL
+403 DFLEIAYWGEDKLLL

-430 AQSDSVPVKDRLG
+430 AQSDSVPTKDRLG

-448 KLKAKVRTKLLEIAG
+448 KLKAKVKTKLLEIAG

-478 KMDTHLAELEVFKSH
+478 KMDTHLAELEIFKSH

-506 AEISKDLS
+506 AEILKDLS

-541 AFLNGFQSVLV
+541 AFLNGFQSALV

-658 ALSQIKSISSLKTP
+658 TLSQIKGISSLKIP

-684 EKNDELLKEIIYREL
+684 EKNDELLKEIIHREL

-722 ENLIPKLKIA
+722 EDLIPKLKIA
-732 ILHSQINANKSE
+732 ILHSQINAHESE
-744 EIMLEFAKGNYQ
+744 ETMLEFAKGNYQ

-887 KSVEIQLGVSAFLN
+887 KSVEIQLSVSAFLN
-901 PELIASDSLRL
+901 PELIGSDSLRL
-912 DLYRRLSLCENVDE
+912 DLYRRLSLCENTDE

-952 TLKILANQLGILK
+952 TLKILANQLGIIK

-971 NITLTY
+971 NITITY

-1007 SLKQR
+1007 SLKWH

>member
-1 MIQSSLYRA
+1 MIQSILYRA
-10 LNKGFDYQILACKDF
+10 LNKGFDHQILACKDF
-25 KESELAKEVIS
+25 KESKLAKEVIS
-36 YFKPNTKAILFPEF
+36 YVKPHAKAILFPEF

-57 LRSFFEEFLQLLG
+57 LRSFFEEFLHLLG
-70 GLREFYQAL
+70 ALREFYQAL

-103 LESFKITLLEKYN
+103 LKSFKITLLEKYDLKA
-116 LKDLKDKLF
+116 LKDRLF

-172 FDPTTQMSLKEDLL
+172 LDPTTQMSLKEELL

-191 PTLFSLDEPSYKDLK
+191 PTLFSLDESSYKDLK

-229 GEKANDLLHAY
+229 GEKAQDLLSVY
-240 KSVIS
+240 KSIIS

-256 SLNELDCERF
+256 SLNELDLERF
-266 KSLKVLENAQGY
+266 KPLKILETHQGY

-284 AHALEGFIALH
+284 ARAIESFIALH
-295 SNHKIT
+295 SNRKIT
-301 LLAPNKTILDNV
+301 LLAPNKTILDNA
-313 LGTIK
+313 LGALERSHIQCT
-318 KSNMDNVLGT
+318 
-328 IEKSNMECVIAPF
+328 IAPF
-341 VLNFKTPDGIF
+341 VLNFKTPDEIF

-370 LNELNPG
+370 LNELNVG

-430 AQSDSVPVKDRLG
+430 AQSDSVPTKDRLG

-448 KLKAKVRTKLLEIAG
+448 KLKAKVRTKLLEIAS

-478 KMDTHLAELEVFKSH
+478 KMETHLAELEVFKSH

-506 AEISKDLS
+506 AEISRDLS
-514 SKRVMDRLLSGDVG
+514 SHRVMDRLLSGDVG

-541 AFLNGFQSVLV
+541 AFLNGFQSALV

-574 VKVARLDRYASE
+574 VKVARLDRYVSE

-594 ELGLIDVLV
+594 ESGLVDALV

-614 NLGLV
+614 NLGLM

-658 ALSQIKSISSLKTP
+658 ALSQIKGISSLKTP

-684 EKNDELLKEIIYREL
+684 EKNDELLKEIIHREL

-722 ENLIPKLKIA
+722 EELIPKLKIA
-732 ILHSQINANKSE
+732 ILHSQINANESE

-812 KSLNE
+812 KSLSD

-934 EDRFGKI
+934 EDRFGKM
-941 DDLSAQFLQII
+941 DALSEQFLQII
-952 TLKILANQLGILK
+952 TLKILANELGILK

-971 NITLTY
+971 NITIAY
-977 SDEKKESLKAP
+977 SDENKESLKAP

-1002 LRAQI
+1002 LHAQI
-1007 SLKQR
+1007 SLKRH

>member
-36 YFKPNTKAILFPEF
+36 YFKPNIKAILFPEF

-79 ENKQEAIIIAP
+79 ENKQETIIIAP

-141 SFRGDIVDIYAPN
+141 SFRGDIVDIYIPN

-172 FDPTTQMSLKEDLL
+172 LDPTTQMSLKEDLL

-229 GEKANDLLHAY
+229 GEKAQDLLSVY

-245 PKALEEIQELA
+245 PRALEEIQELA
-256 SLNELDCERF
+256 SLNELDYERF
-266 KSLKVLENAQGY
+266 KFLEVLENAQGY

-295 SNHKIT
+295 SHHKIT

-313 LGTIK
+313 LGTI
-318 KSNMDNVLGT
+318 
-328 IEKSNMECVIAPF
+328 EKSSIQCVIAPF

-430 AQSDSVPVKDRLG
+430 AQSDSVPAKDRLG

-448 KLKAKVRTKLLEIAG
+448 KLKAKVRTKLLEIAS

-478 KMDTHLAELEVFKSH
+478 KMDVYLAELEVFKSH

-541 AFLNGFQSVLV
+541 AFLNGFQSALV

-565 LRARFENFG
+565 LRARFEKFG

-594 ELGLIDVLV
+594 ELGQVDALI

-614 NLGLV
+614 NLGLM

-658 ALSQIKSISSLKTP
+658 ALSQIKGISSLKTP

-684 EKNDELLKEIIYREL
+684 EKNDELLKEIIHREL

-732 ILHSQINANKSE
+732 ILHSQINANESE
-744 EIMLEFAKGNYQ
+744 EIMLEFAKGSYQ

-830 YLGSGESIAYHDLEI
+830 YLGSGESVAYHDLEI

-866 LYTRMLEDAI
+866 LYTHMLEDAI

-912 DLYRRLSLCENVDE
+912 DLYRRLSLCENTDE

-952 TLKILANQLGILK
+952 TLKILANQLGIIK

-971 NITLTY
+971 NITITY
-977 SDEKKESLKAP
+977 SGEKKESLKAP

-1007 SLKQR
+1007 SLKRR

>member
-25 KESELAKEVIS
+25 KESKLAKEVIN
-36 YFKPNTKAILFPEF
+36 YFKPNIKAVLFPEF

-79 ENKQEAIIIAP
+79 ENKQETIIIAP

-172 FDPTTQMSLKEDLL
+172 LDPTTQMSLKEDLL

-266 KSLKVLENAQGY
+266 KFLEILENPQGY

-295 SNHKIT
+295 SHHKIT

-313 LGTIK
+313 LGTI
-318 KSNMDNVLGT
+318 
-328 IEKSNMECVIAPF
+328 EKSSIQCVIAPF
-341 VLNFKTPDGIF
+341 VLNFKTPDGIL

-370 LNELNPG
+370 LNELNAG

-430 AQSDSVPVKDRLG
+430 AQSDSVPAKDRLG

-448 KLKAKVRTKLLEIAG
+448 KLKAKVRTKLLEIAS

-478 KMDTHLAELEVFKSH
+478 KMDVHLAELEVFKSH

-506 AEISKDLS
+506 AEISRDLS

-541 AFLNGFQSVLV
+541 AFLNGFQSALV

-594 ELGLIDVLV
+594 ELGQVDALI

-658 ALSQIKSISSLKTP
+658 ALSQIKGISSLKTP

-684 EKNDELLKEIIYREL
+684 EKNDELLKEIIHREL

-722 ENLIPKLKIA
+722 EELIPKLKIA

-952 TLKILANQLGILK
+952 TLKILANQLGIIK

-971 NITLTY
+971 NITITY

-1007 SLKQR
+1007 SLKRR

>member
-25 KESELAKEVIS
+25 KESKLAKEVIN
-36 YFKPNTKAILFPEF
+36 YFKPNIKAVLFPEF

-79 ENKQEAIIIAP
+79 ENKQETIIIAP

-172 FDPTTQMSLKEDLL
+172 LDPATQMSLKEDLL

-191 PTLFSLDEPSYKDLK
+191 PTLFSLDESSYKDLK

-229 GEKANDLLHAY
+229 GEKAQDLLSVY

-245 PKALEEIQELA
+245 PRALEEIQELA

-266 KSLKVLENAQGY
+266 KLLKVLENAQGY

-301 LLAPNKTILDNV
+301 LLAPNKTILDNA
-313 LGTIK
+313 I
-318 KSNMDNVLGT
+318 SA
-328 IEKSNMECVIAPF
+328 IEKSSMECVIAPF

-370 LNELNPG
+370 LNELNAG

-448 KLKAKVRTKLLEIAG
+448 KLKAKVRAKLLEIAS

-478 KMDTHLAELEVFKSH
+478 KMDVHLAELEVFKSH

-541 AFLNGFQSVLV
+541 AFLNGFQSALV

-594 ELGLIDVLV
+594 ELGLVDVLV

-658 ALSQIKSISSLKTP
+658 ALSQIKGISSLKTP

-732 ILHSQINANKSE
+732 ILHSQINANESE

-952 TLKILANQLGILK
+952 TLKILANQLGIIK

-977 SDEKKESLKAP
+977 NDEHKESLKAP

-1007 SLKQR
+1007 SLKRR

>member
-79 ENKQEAIIIAP
+79 ENKQETIIIAP

-191 PTLFSLDEPSYKDLK
+191 PTLFSLDEPSYKNLK

-245 PKALEEIQELA
+245 PRALEEIQELA
-256 SLNELDCERF
+256 SLNELDGERF
-266 KSLKVLENAQGY
+266 KFLKVLENAQGY

-313 LGTIK
+313 LGT
-318 KSNMDNVLGT
+318 L
-328 IEKSNMECVIAPF
+328 ERSNMECVIAPF

-391 QLVQHSVLGSKR
+391 QLIQHSVLGSKR

-430 AQSDSVPVKDRLG
+430 AQSDSVPAKDRLG

-448 KLKAKVRTKLLEIAG
+448 KLKAKVRTKLLGIAS

-514 SKRVMDRLLSGDVG
+514 SHRVMDRLLSGDVG

-594 ELGLIDVLV
+594 ELGLVDVLV

-658 ALSQIKSISSLKTP
+658 ALSQIKGISSLKTP

-684 EKNDELLKEIIYREL
+684 EKNDELLKEIIHREL

-722 ENLIPKLKIA
+722 EELIPKLKIA
-732 ILHSQINANKSE
+732 ILHSQINANESE

-952 TLKILANQLGILK
+952 TLKILANQLGIIK

-977 SDEKKESLKAP
+977 SDEHKESLKAP

-1007 SLKQR
+1007 SLKRR

>member
-36 YFKPNTKAILFPEF
+36 YFKPNIKAILFPEF

-186 EIEIP
+186 EVEIP
-191 PTLFSLDEPSYKDLK
+191 PTLFSLNEQSYKDLK

-215 SFSKDLTSF
+215 SFSKDLISF

-256 SLNELDCERF
+256 SLNELDGERF
-266 KSLKVLENAQGY
+266 KFLKVLENPQGY

-284 AHALEGFIALH
+284 AHALESFIALH
-295 SNHKIT
+295 SNRKIT
-301 LLAPNKTILDNV
+301 LLAPNKTILDNAISA
-313 LGTIK
+313 L
-318 KSNMDNVLGT
+318 
-328 IEKSNMECVIAPF
+328 EKSHIECVIAPF

-370 LNELNPG
+370 LNELNAG

-430 AQSDSVPVKDRLG
+430 AQSDSVPTKDRLG

-448 KLKAKVRTKLLEIAG
+448 KLKAKVKTKLLEIAS

-478 KMDTHLAELEVFKSH
+478 KMDTHLAELEIFKSH

-541 AFLNGFQSVLV
+541 AFLNGFQSALV

-658 ALSQIKSISSLKTP
+658 ALSQIKGISSLKIP

-684 EKNDELLKEIIYREL
+684 EKNDELLKEIIHREL

-722 ENLIPKLKIA
+722 EDLIPKLKIA
-732 ILHSQINANKSE
+732 ILHSQINAHESE

-817 QALKRLLALEKNS
+817 QVLKRLLALEKNS

-887 KSVEIQLGVSAFLN
+887 KSVEIQLSVSAFLN

-912 DLYRRLSLCENVDE
+912 DLYRRLSLCENIDE

-952 TLKILANQLGILK
+952 TLKILANQLGIIK
-965 LSNFNQ
+965 LSNFSQ
-971 NITLTY
+971 NITITY

-1007 SLKQR
+1007 SLKRH

>member
-1 MIQSSLYRA
+1 MIQASLYKA

-25 KESELAKEVIS
+25 KESKLAKEVIS
-36 YFKPNTKAILFPEF
+36 YFKPNIKAILFPEF

-79 ENKQEAIIIAP
+79 ENKQETIIIAP

-141 SFRGDIVDIYAPN
+141 SFRGDIVDIYIPN
-154 SKAYRLSFFDT
+154 SKAYRLSFFDA

-172 FDPTTQMSLKEDLL
+172 LDPTTQMSLKEDLL

-229 GEKANDLLHAY
+229 GEKANDLLHTY
-240 KSVIS
+240 KSIIS

-256 SLNELDCERF
+256 SLNELDDERF
-266 KSLKVLENAQGY
+266 KFLKVLENAQGY

-313 LGTIK
+313 LGTI
-318 KSNMDNVLGT
+318 
-328 IEKSNMECVIAPF
+328 EKSSMECVIAPF

-359 RKKKRQKSKLA
+359 RKKKHRKSKLA
-370 LNELNPG
+370 LNELNAG

-478 KMDTHLAELEVFKSH
+478 KMDVHLAELEVFKSH

-506 AEISKDLS
+506 AEISRDLS
-514 SKRVMDRLLSGDVG
+514 SHRVMDRLLSGDVG

-541 AFLNGFQSVLV
+541 AFLNGFQSALV

-565 LRARFENFG
+565 LRARFEKFG
-574 VKVARLDRYASE
+574 VKVARLDRYIKTSE
-586 KNKLLKAV
+586 KSKLLKAV
-594 ELGLIDVLV
+594 ELGLVDVLI

-614 NLGLV
+614 NLGLM

-658 ALSQIKSISSLKTP
+658 ALSQIKGISSLKTP

-684 EKNDELLKEIIYREL
+684 EKNDELLKEIIHREL

-722 ENLIPKLKIA
+722 EELIPKLKIA
-732 ILHSQINANKSE
+732 ILHSQINANESE
-744 EIMLEFAKGNYQ
+744 EVMLEFAKGNYQ

-934 EDRFGKI
+934 EDRFGKM

-977 SDEKKESLKAP
+977 SDEHKESLKAP

-1002 LRAQI
+1002 LRTQI
-1007 SLKQR
+1007 SLKRC

>member
-25 KESELAKEVIS
+25 KESKLAKEVIS
-36 YFKPNTKAILFPEF
+36 YFKPNIKAILFPEF

-79 ENKQEAIIIAP
+79 ENKQETIIIAP

-172 FDPTTQMSLKEDLL
+172 LDPTTQMSLKEDLL

-229 GEKANDLLHAY
+229 EEKAQDLLSVY

-266 KSLKVLENAQGY
+266 KFLKVLENAQGY

-313 LGTIK
+313 LGTI
-318 KSNMDNVLGT
+318 
-328 IEKSNMECVIAPF
+328 EKSSMECVIAPF

-359 RKKKRQKSKLA
+359 RKKKHKKSKLA

-430 AQSDSVPVKDRLG
+430 AQSDSVPAKDRLG

-448 KLKAKVRTKLLEIAG
+448 KLKAKVRTKLLEIAS

-478 KMDTHLAELEVFKSH
+478 KMDVHLAELEVFKSH

-541 AFLNGFQSVLV
+541 AFLNGFQSALV

-565 LRARFENFG
+565 LRVRFENFG

-594 ELGLIDVLV
+594 GLGLVDVLV

-658 ALSQIKSISSLKTP
+658 ALSQIKGISSLKTP

-722 ENLIPKLKIA
+722 EELIPKLKIA

-912 DLYRRLSLCENVDE
+912 DLYRRLSLCEDVDE

-952 TLKILANQLGILK
+952 TLKILANQLGIIK

-971 NITLTY
+971 NITITY
-977 SDEKKESLKAP
+977 SDEHKESLKAP

-1007 SLKQR
+1007 SLKRR

>member
-25 KESELAKEVIS
+25 KESKLAKEVIS
-36 YFKPNTKAILFPEF
+36 YFKPNIKAVLFPEF
-50 RAKKNDD
+50 RAKKDDD

-79 ENKQEAIIIAP
+79 ENKQETIIIAP

-172 FDPTTQMSLKEDLL
+172 LDPTTQMSLKEDLL

-191 PTLFSLDEPSYKDLK
+191 PTLFSLDESSYKDLK

-245 PKALEEIQELA
+245 PRALEEIQELA
-256 SLNELDCERF
+256 SLNELDDERF
-266 KSLKVLENAQGY
+266 KFLKVLENPQGY

-295 SNHKIT
+295 SNRKIT
-301 LLAPNKTILDNV
+301 LLAPNKTILDNA
-313 LGTIK
+313 I
-318 KSNMDNVLGT
+318 SA
-328 IEKSNMECVIAPF
+328 IEKSSIECVIAPF

-403 DFLEIAYLGEDKLLL
+403 DFLEIAYSGEDKLLL

-448 KLKAKVRTKLLEIAG
+448 KLKAKVRAKLLEIAS

-514 SKRVMDRLLSGDVG
+514 SHRVMDRLLSGDVG

-594 ELGLIDVLV
+594 ELGQVDALI

-609 GAKFK
+609 GTKFK
-614 NLGLV
+614 NLGLM

-658 ALSQIKSISSLKTP
+658 ALSQIKGISSLKTP

-722 ENLIPKLKIA
+722 EGLIPKLKIA
-732 ILHSQINANKSE
+732 ILHSQINANESE

-952 TLKILANQLGILK
+952 TLKILANQLGIIK

-1007 SLKQR
+1007 SLKWR

>member
-25 KESELAKEVIS
+25 KESKLAKEVIS
-36 YFKPNTKAILFPEF
+36 YFKPNIKAVLFPEF

-172 FDPTTQMSLKEDLL
+172 LDPTTQMSLREDLL

-191 PTLFSLDEPSYKDLK
+191 PTLFSLDESSYKDLK

-229 GEKANDLLHAY
+229 GEKANDLLHTY
-240 KSVIS
+240 KSIIS
-245 PKALEEIQELA
+245 PRALEEIQELA
-256 SLNELDCERF
+256 SLNELDDERF
-266 KSLKVLENAQGY
+266 KFLKVLENAQGY

-313 LGTIK
+313 LGA
-318 KSNMDNVLGT
+318 
-328 IEKSNMECVIAPF
+328 IEKSSMECVIAPF

-430 AQSDSVPVKDRLG
+430 AQSDSVPAKDRLG

-448 KLKAKVRTKLLEIAG
+448 KLKAKVRTKLLEIAS

-478 KMDTHLAELEVFKSH
+478 KMDVHLAELEIFKSH

-506 AEISKDLS
+506 AEISRDLS

-541 AFLNGFQSVLV
+541 AFLNGFQSALV

-574 VKVARLDRYASE
+574 VKVARLDRYASK

-594 ELGLIDVLV
+594 ELGQVDALI

-658 ALSQIKSISSLKTP
+658 ALSQIKGISSLKTP

-732 ILHSQINANKSE
+732 ILHSQINANESE

-866 LYTRMLEDAI
+866 LYTHMLEDAI

-901 PELIASDSLRL
+901 PKLIASDSLRL

-977 SDEKKESLKAP
+977 SDEHKESLKAP

-1007 SLKQR
+1007 SLKRR

>member
-79 ENKQEAIIIAP
+79 ENKQETIIIAP

-154 SKAYRLSFFDT
+154 SKAYRLSFFDM

-191 PTLFSLDEPSYKDLK
+191 PTLFSLNEQSYKDLK

-256 SLNELDCERF
+256 SLNELDGERF
-266 KSLKVLENAQGY
+266 KFLKVLENPQGY

-284 AHALEGFIALH
+284 AHALESFIALH
-295 SNHKIT
+295 SNRKIT
-301 LLAPNKTILDNV
+301 LLAPNKTILDNAISA
-313 LGTIK
+313 L
-318 KSNMDNVLGT
+318 
-328 IEKSNMECVIAPF
+328 EKSHIECVIAPF

-370 LNELNPG
+370 LNELNAG

-403 DFLEIAYLGEDKLLL
+403 DFLEIAYWGEDKLLL

-430 AQSDSVPVKDRLG
+430 AQSDSVPTKDRLG

-448 KLKAKVRTKLLEIAG
+448 KLKAKVKTKLLEIAS

-478 KMDTHLAELEVFKSH
+478 KMDTHLAELEIFKSH

-541 AFLNGFQSVLV
+541 AFLNGFQSALV

-565 LRARFENFG
+565 LRTRFENFG

-603 GTHAIL
+603 GTHAIFCT
-609 GAKFK
+609 KFK

-658 ALSQIKSISSLKTP
+658 ALSQIKGISSLKIP

-684 EKNDELLKEIIYREL
+684 EKNDELLKEIIHREL

-722 ENLIPKLKIA
+722 EDLIPKLKIA
-732 ILHSQINANKSE
+732 ILHSQINAHESE
-744 EIMLEFAKGNYQ
+744 ETMLEFAKGNYQ

-887 KSVEIQLGVSAFLN
+887 KSVEIQLSVSAFLN

-912 DLYRRLSLCENVDE
+912 DLYRRLSLCENTDE

-952 TLKILANQLGILK
+952 TLKILANQLGIIK

-971 NITLTY
+971 NITITY
-977 SDEKKESLKAP
+977 SGEKKESLKAP

-1002 LRAQI
+1002 LHAQI
-1007 SLKQR
+1007 SLKRH

>member
-25 KESELAKEVIS
+25 KESELAKEVIN

-125 YYGYEILDLV
+125 YYGYEIVDLV

-172 FDPTTQMSLKEDLL
+172 LDPTTQMSLKEDWL

-229 GEKANDLLHAY
+229 GEKAQDLLSVY

-245 PKALEEIQELA
+245 PRALEEIQELA

-266 KSLKVLENAQGY
+266 KLLKVLENAQGY

-313 LGTIK
+313 LGTI
-318 KSNMDNVLGT
+318 
-328 IEKSNMECVIAPF
+328 EKSSMECVIAPF

-370 LNELNPG
+370 LNELNAG

-430 AQSDSVPVKDRLG
+430 AQSDSVPAKDRLG

-478 KMDTHLAELEVFKSH
+478 KMETHLAELEVFKSH

-528 FGKTEVAMHAIFC
+528 FGKTEVVMHAIFC
-541 AFLNGFQSVLV
+541 AFLNGFQSTLV

-658 ALSQIKSISSLKTP
+658 ALSQIKGISSLKTP

-732 ILHSQINANKSE
+732 ILHSQINANESE

-830 YLGSGESIAYHDLEI
+830 YLGSGESVAYHDLEI

-912 DLYRRLSLCENVDE
+912 DLYRRLSLCENTDE

-952 TLKILANQLGILK
+952 TLKILANQLGIIK

-971 NITLTY
+971 NITITY

-1007 SLKQR
+1007 SLKWR

>member
-10 LNKGFDYQILACKDF
+10 LNKGFDDQILACKDF

-141 SFRGDIVDIYAPN
+141 SFRGDIVDIYVPN

-191 PTLFSLDEPSYKDLK
+191 PTLFSLNEQSYKDLK

-229 GEKANDLLHAY
+229 GEKANDLLQAY

-256 SLNELDCERF
+256 SLNELDGERF
-266 KSLKVLENAQGY
+266 KFLKVLENPQGY

-284 AHALEGFIALH
+284 AHALESFIALH
-295 SNHKIT
+295 SNRKIT
-301 LLAPNKTILDNV
+301 LLAPNKTILDNAISA
-313 LGTIK
+313 L
-318 KSNMDNVLGT
+318 
-328 IEKSNMECVIAPF
+328 EKSHIECVIAPF

-370 LNELNPG
+370 LNELNAG

-430 AQSDSVPVKDRLG
+430 AQSDSVPIKDRLG

-448 KLKAKVRTKLLEIAG
+448 KLKAKVKNKLLEIAG

-541 AFLNGFQSVLV
+541 AFLNGFQSALV

-658 ALSQIKSISSLKTP
+658 ALSQIKGISSLKIP

-684 EKNDELLKEIIYREL
+684 EKNDELLKEIIHREL

-722 ENLIPKLKIA
+722 EDLIPKLKIA
-732 ILHSQINANKSE
+732 ILHSQISAHESE

-887 KSVEIQLGVSAFLN
+887 KSVEIQLSVSAFLN

-912 DLYRRLSLCENVDE
+912 DLYRRLSLCENTDE

-952 TLKILANQLGILK
+952 TLKILANQLGIIK

-971 NITLTY
+971 NITITY

-1007 SLKQR
+1007 SLKRH

>member
-10 LNKGFDYQILACKDF
+10 LNKGFDHQILACKDF

-50 RAKKNDD
+50 RVKKNDD

-154 SKAYRLSFFDT
+154 SKAYRLSFFDM

-191 PTLFSLDEPSYKDLK
+191 PTLFSLNEQSYKDLK

-229 GEKANDLLHAY
+229 GEKANDLLHTY

-245 PKALEEIQELA
+245 PKALEEIQELS
-256 SLNELDCERF
+256 SLNELDGERF
-266 KSLKVLENAQGY
+266 KFLKVLENPQGY

-284 AHALEGFIALH
+284 VHALESFIALH
-295 SNHKIT
+295 SNRKIT
-301 LLAPNKTILDNV
+301 LLAPNKTILDNAISA
-313 LGTIK
+313 L
-318 KSNMDNVLGT
+318 
-328 IEKSNMECVIAPF
+328 EKSHIECVIAPF

-370 LNELNPG
+370 LNELNAG

-403 DFLEIAYLGEDKLLL
+403 DFLEIAYWGEDKLLL

-430 AQSDSVPVKDRLG
+430 AQSDSVPTKDRLG

-448 KLKAKVRTKLLEIAG
+448 KLKAKVKNKLLEIAS

-478 KMDTHLAELEVFKSH
+478 KMDTHLAELEIFKSH
-493 AGFEYTSDQEKAI
+493 AEFEYTSDQEKAI

-541 AFLNGFQSVLV
+541 AFLNGFQSALV

-658 ALSQIKSISSLKTP
+658 ALSQIKGISSLKIP

-684 EKNDELLKEIIYREL
+684 EKNDELLKEIIHREL

-722 ENLIPKLKIA
+722 EDLIPKLKIA
-732 ILHSQINANKSE
+732 ILHSQINAHESE

-866 LYTRMLEDAI
+866 LYMRMLEDAI

-887 KSVEIQLGVSAFLN
+887 KSVEIQLSVSAFLN

-912 DLYRRLSLCENVDE
+912 DLYRRLSLCENTDE

-952 TLKILANQLGILK
+952 TLKILANQLGIIK

-971 NITLTY
+971 NITITY

-1007 SLKQR
+1007 SLKRL